1 MTAPLRC
8 LIAAGLGVLAL
19 AGALNPSVASA
30 APTPDPTSSSSAS
43 GGPASAGPAT
53 PASTPSSS
61 VSYRR
66 DPGSFSLTV
75 SPTRLAIGQRDI
87 GATQQITLVNRGQA
101 SLAVTAQKRNFTV
114 GSDGAIRY
122 QDDAP
127 YAASS
132 WVTVTP
138 QQMVI
143 EPGQAQLVTATVQA
157 PEVYEPGDHQMA
169 LVFVVP
175 AGETDDNVKVNR
187 GVGLPVY
194 ITAPGDVVDAVSLSG
209 MDAPKFTAGGSVPIT
224 ATVTNEGT
232 VHHDFRKPSPLT
244 VTGAGT
250 AEPFPDFTVPRDSVR
265 NIATTW
271 DPPLLCI
278 CRPTVTMTSAD
289 GGLQSQSVRVIVF
302 PWHLLLILIGAVL
315 LVLLAVKLARRSFRA
330 QVQRAAALQQ
340 PAADP
345 DA

>member
-30 APTPDPTSSSSAS
+30 APTPEPTSSSSAS
-43 GGPASAGPAT
+43 GGPAT

-271 DPPLLCI
+271 DPPFLCI
-278 CRPTVTMTSAD
+278 CHPTVTLSSAN
-289 GGLQSQSVRVIVF
+289 GGVQSETVQVVVF
-302 PWHLLLILIGAVL
+302 PWPWFAAGLGAL
-315 LVLLAVKLARRSFRA
+315 LVLLASVTLARRRYA
-330 QVQRAAALQQ
+330 ANVAEAAARLNPQA
-340 PAADP
+340 PRAEG
-345 DA
+345 